1 MKTRPRA
8 LLPVAISLA
17 LIVGACASA
26 ATPSEAPA
34 SPPTTSFPPTPSPDP
49 SFEALVAEGIRL
61 RTFLGLQADEAWVR
75 AVSADPGARTTFG
88 LPLTLAEE
96 AELGAREATQENL
109 GPLLEEYGAQH
120 PDDFAGMRVDQE
132 RGGMLVMLFTGH
144 LEEHAAAIA
153 KLIRPDAPVEV
164 RLAPVA
170 QEDLEALM
178 NRINSD
184 SNELQNAGV
193 FVLVISTDQLAG
205 KLVVEVSTERG
216 DAQPLLAARYGPNV
230 EVRVLDP
237 TGAYLKPSGTIR
249 GRVVDAEGDGIRATV
264 ASEPL
269 FADGLPR
276 DSIGPPET
284 EADGTFQLSGML
296 PGRWRL
302 TAEGEGLGPTSVDVD
317 VPPGGTE
324 TVEIV
329 LD

>member
-1 MKTRPRA
+1 
-8 LLPVAISLA
+8 
-17 LIVGACASA
+17 
-26 ATPSEAPA
+26 
-34 SPPTTSFPPTPSPDP
+34 
-49 SFEALVAEGIRL
+49 
-61 RTFLGLQADEAWVR
+61 
-75 AVSADPGARTTFG
+75 
-88 LPLTLAEE
+88 
-96 AELGAREATQENL
+96 
-109 GPLLEEYGAQH
+109 
-120 PDDFAGMRVDQE
+120 MR
-132 RGGMLVMLFTGH
+132 R
-144 LEEHAAAIA
+144 
-153 KLIRPDAPVEV
+153 VEV

-170 QEDLEALM
+170 QEGPRGVDEPDQLGQRAG
-178 NRINSD
+178 
-184 SNELQNAGV
+184 QNAGV

-302 TAEGEGLGPTSVDVD
+302 TAEGERLGPTSVDVD